1 MSIFLNPP
9 LNIDQNRENP
19 AHRDTLKTY
28 YEKGSVLWESCALG
42 RDNDFLA
49 ERPVPP

>member
-1 MSIFLNPP
+1 MTYFFYSP

-28 YEKGSVLWESCALG
+28 YEKGSVLWKNCAQG
-42 RDNDFLA
+42 RDNASFL
-49 ERPVPP
+49 